1 MPKQATIDKKQALVN
16 EVKEKL
22 DRAVSIVLVDARGI
36 KVDEDTVLRKKFR
49 EAGADYKVYKNSI
62 LERAVEGTPFEGL
75 KEHLKGPSAIAIS
88 YEDATATAAIIDK
101 EKKTVEALEFKAGF
115 IDGVLYDAEGI
126 AAIAS
131 IPPKEELL
139 SKLLGSFQSPMGNF
153 ARVIDQIAKNKTE

>member
-49 EAGADYKVYKNSI
+49 EIGADYKVYKNSI
-62 LERAVEGTPFEGL
+62 MERAVEGTVFEGL
-75 KEHLKGPSAIAIS
+75 KEYFKGPSAVAIS
-88 YEDATATAAIIDK
+88 YTEATAAAAIIDK
-101 EKKTVEALEFKAGF
+101 EKKTVEALQFKAGF

-131 IPPKEELL
+131 IPPREELL

-153 ARVIDQIAKNKTE
+153 ARLIDQIAKSKAE